1 MRIRLATLGDMQE
14 LLRIEDECFAQ
25 ERFEQELLEALVT
38 SSLFRSFVAEDE
50 DGTLGSA
57 MVYLGPH
64 MEEAHILSIAVLP
77 SARGKG
83 VGKALA
89 QRLEREAIAAGAELM
104 SLEVRSD
111 NVSAHKLYISLGYED
126 RGIIDS
132 YFGPGEDAIFM
143 VKRLP
148 PA

>member
-1 MRIRLATLGDMQE
+1 MRIRLATYEDMEE
-14 LLRIEDECFAQ
+14 LLRIEEDCFAQ
-25 ERFEQELLEALVT
+25 ERFDTELLEALVT

-50 DGTLGSA
+50 SGTLGSA

-89 QRLEREAIAAGAELM
+89 QRLEEEAVAANARLM
-104 SLEVRSD
+104 SLEVRMD
-111 NVSAHKLYISLGYED
+111 NSSARTLYLNLGYVE
-126 RGIIDS
+126 RGVIDS
-132 YFGPGEDAIFM
+132 YFGPGEDALFM
-143 VKRLP
+143 VKRLSSR
-148 PA
+148 